1 MYLLTWCC
9 LVRGERSV
17 NNTPFSSNISSR
29 LLITGD
35 FDQVIPLL
43 LEMRVRATHM
53 SASAR
58 LAVSLSM
65 ATLVTRENALFCT
78 PLEKTH
84 AKAEMDQK
92 QSLVE
97 LGLAKGLYVKPACP
111 ATSIS
116 GFEVNW
122 HEMGLVNAVRTTA
135 PCPVGR
141 RLSLPLRT
149 RAVSKPKQLKLPAMG
164 DAVNRVLQKPA
175 KPPSR
180 TPKRGTAQP
189 TSEGRALS
197 KWLGR

>member
-1 MYLLTWCC
+1 
-9 LVRGERSV
+9 
-17 NNTPFSSNISSR
+17 
-29 LLITGD
+29 
-35 FDQVIPLL
+35 
-43 LEMRVRATHM
+43 MRVPATHM

-84 AKAEMDQK
+84 AKVEMDEK

-97 LGLAKGLYVKPACP
+97 LGLAKNVYVKPPCP
-111 ATSIS
+111 ATSIT

-122 HEMGLVNAVRTTA
+122 HEMGLVSAVRTTA
-135 PCPVGR
+135 PCPIGR
-141 RLSLPLRT
+141 RLSLPLRKGG
-149 RAVSKPKQLKLPAMG
+149 RAMSKPKQLKLPAMG

-175 KPPSR
+175 KSPSR
-180 TPKRGTAQP
+180 TLKRGTAQP

>member
-1 MYLLTWCC
+1 
-9 LVRGERSV
+9 
-17 NNTPFSSNISSR
+17 
-29 LLITGD
+29 
-35 FDQVIPLL
+35 
-43 LEMRVRATHM
+43 M

-84 AKAEMDQK
+84 AKAEWTRS
-92 QSLVE
+92 SLSSK

-122 HEMGLVNAVRTTA
+122 HEMGLGQRRAHH
-135 PCPVGR
+135 CP
-141 RLSLPLRT
+141 LSSRSPPLAPLRN

-180 TPKRGTAQP
+180 TPNEAPPSHFR
-189 TSEGRALS
+189 GRALS
-197 KWLGR
+197 SGYADVSPCPYIPRQWIA

>member
-1 MYLLTWCC
+1 
-9 LVRGERSV
+9 
-17 NNTPFSSNISSR
+17 
-29 LLITGD
+29 
-35 FDQVIPLL
+35 
-43 LEMRVRATHM
+43 MRVPAAHM

-141 RLSLPLRT
+141 RLSLPVRN

-164 DAVNRVLQKPA
+164 DAVNRVMQKPA

-180 TPKRGTAQP
+180 TQKRGTAQP